1 MAACGG
7 GAGGIAATVNG
18 VQITVAEVQAMRT
31 TESGT
36 VDKTLFARDLTDA
49 IIDRAV
55 INAARDEFSISP
67 TTAEVDTKVTELTQQ
82 IEAAQG
88 VSVEEFFASQNLPIE
103 RLRAIANQQVVRDK
117 LFEHFEPEAVPA
129 TDADA
134 TLLLTSDRLGRTN
147 ACVRHILVASEQEA
161 LDAKERIDGGEDF
174 ATVAIEVSTDGSAP
188 SGGDLGCEALGLYVA
203 PFAEAAA
210 SARVNAVTGPV
221 ETEFGWHLILV
232 ESREEPSITQLK
244 EEINAG
250 RVNQLIDAW
259 LIETVT
265 DATVTVDSQFGTWVT
280 SPSPMVQ
287 APAS

>member
-88 VSVEEFFASQNLPIE
+88 VPVEEFFASQNLPIE